1 MRYVTLSMHTD
12 IQCTILYICINGWKE
27 ENFMK
32 LVHLNFLACSGKMFA
47 FGLVNILTA
56 CMKIKL
62 QKKGELFEPFYLINA
77 LF

>member
-1 MRYVTLSMHTD
+1 
-12 IQCTILYICINGWKE
+12 
-27 ENFMK
+27 MK